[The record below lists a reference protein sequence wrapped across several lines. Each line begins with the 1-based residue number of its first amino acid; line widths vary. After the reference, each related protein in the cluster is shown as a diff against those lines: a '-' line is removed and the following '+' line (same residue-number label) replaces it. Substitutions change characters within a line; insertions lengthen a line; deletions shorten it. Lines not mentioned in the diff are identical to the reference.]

1 MFNLLEIFMKNISN
15 SAVMNTKLD
24 ASTRIEESDSK
35 TVFKNPTNVEIYA
48 TKREDKISKN
58 NDEELIDS
66 NECSQI
72 NSTNPTIEELGNILY
87 QAKKSQ
93 YHLDKD
99 VILSLIT
106 KNELEES
113 LTKIQF
119 HKIIYDDWGFG
130 EVDKLGRS
138 SILNF
143 YGHPGT
149 GKTLTAEA
157 FAGRLGLPIIKLG
170 IAEIESKLMGET
182 SKNIQQAF
190 ADAYAQG
197 AVLFFDEA
205 DTLLG
210 KRLSSVTQGVDN
222 EVNAMRSTMLIE
234 LEKFDGIVIF
244 ATNFAKNYDEAFRSR
259 ISYHVE
265 FTLPDLDTR
274 KKLWSR
280 MLVEKIPLAEDREE
294 LLDKCSIESEGFS
307 GREIRTCMRL
317 ALPKALREA
326 NENHTEA
333 KLGFDHLF
341 AAIENVRKAQK
352 EVGSNVDAS
361 VNRQRA
367 VENVNLARKM
377 LGVNKGNSSDLQESD
392 VVSNKAAVI

>member
-1 MFNLLEIFMKNISN
+1 MTNKESKPKLLDFIKDRINKEQGEATTSKPAPPSVNDTTQETPLYRFKEGDLK
-15 SAVMNTKLD
+15 AVGSTQKETSLNNTD
-24 ASTRIEESDSK
+24 ATTSDI
-35 TVFKNPTNVEIYA
+35 V
-48 TKREDKISKN
+48 
-58 NDEELIDS
+58 
-66 NECSQI
+66 
-72 NSTNPTIEELGNILY
+72 Y
-87 QAKKSQ
+87 QAKESQ
-93 YHLDKD
+93 YHLDTD
-99 VILSLIT
+99 VILSAVT
-106 KNELEES
+106 QNELEES
-113 LTKIQF
+113 LAKIKF

-157 FAGRLGLPIIKLG
+157 FAGRLGLPIIQVG

-182 SKNIQQAF
+182 SKNIQQVF
-190 ADAYAQG
+190 KDAHTQG

-259 ISYHVE
+259 IGYHVE
-265 FTLPDLDTR
+265 FTLPDLDAR
-274 KKLWSR
+274 KRLWDK
-280 MLVEKIPLAEDREE
+280 MITKKIPLAEEREHLISQCAE
-294 LLDKCSIESEGFS
+294 YSEGLS

-317 ALPKALREA
+317 ALPKVLTQSES
-326 NENHTEA
+326 EQTEPKLHFNH
-333 KLGFDHLF
+333 LSL
-341 AAIENVRKAQK
+341 AIDSVRKAQH
-352 EVGSNVDAS
+352 EVAS
-361 VNRQRA
+361 SLDNRTNRERA
-367 VENVNLARKM
+367 VNAKIASNMMGVKITDTAENSAD
-377 LGVNKGNSSDLQESD
+377 GIE
-392 VVSNKAAVI
+392 I

>member
-1 MFNLLEIFMKNISN
+1 MRKGNFMTEI
-15 SAVMNTKLD
+15 LD
-24 ASTRIEESDSK
+24 EQSK
-35 TVFKNPTNVEIYA
+35 PSQVFKVPDTILNA
-48 TKREDKISKN
+48 K
-58 NDEELIDS
+58 S
-66 NECSQI
+66 NESKPDIVYIAKTPQ
-72 NSTNPTIEELGNILY
+72 Y
-87 QAKKSQ
+87 Q
-93 YHLDKD
+93 LNTD
-99 VILSLIT
+99 VILSAT
-106 KNELEES
+106 TQNQLEES
-113 LTKIQF
+113 LAKIKF

-157 FAGRLGLPIIKLG
+157 FAGRLGLPIIKVG

-182 SKNIQQAF
+182 SKNIQQVF
-190 ADAYAQG
+190 ADAYTQH

-259 ISYHVE
+259 IGYHVE
-265 FTLPDLDTR
+265 FTLPDLDAR
-274 KKLWSR
+274 KRLWSK
-280 MLVEKIPLAEDREE
+280 MITDKIPLADYKENLVNQCAEYSD
-294 LLDKCSIESEGFS
+294 GFS

-317 ALPKALREA
+317 ALPKVLIEA
-326 NENHTEA
+326 E
-333 KLGFDHLF
+333 KLGQEPKLDFHHLQS
-341 AAIENVRKAQK
+341 AMDDVTKSQK
-352 EVGSNVDAS
+352 EVGSNVDSS
-361 VNRQRA
+361 VNRQKA
-367 VENVNLARKM
+367 VAQAKTAMGLMGATVKLNTDENTTSVDVN
-377 LGVNKGNSSDLQESD
+377 NHFEN
-392 VVSNKAAVI
+392 

>member
-1 MFNLLEIFMKNISN
+1 MNEEITQQTSDAFKWQSPNNKTADKSRSDIVYK
-15 SAVMNTKLD
+15 AKTPQYQLD
-24 ASTRIEESDSK
+24 
-35 TVFKNPTNVEIYA
+35 N
-48 TKREDKISKN
+48 
-58 NDEELIDS
+58 
-66 NECSQI
+66 
-72 NSTNPTIEELGNILY
+72 
-87 QAKKSQ
+87 
-93 YHLDKD
+93 D
-99 VILSLIT
+99 VILSALT

-113 LTKIQF
+113 LAKIKF

-157 FAGRLGLPIIKLG
+157 FAGRLGLPIIKVG

-182 SKNIQQAF
+182 SKNIGRVF
-190 ADAYAQG
+190 ADAFAQN

-259 ISYHVE
+259 IGYHVE
-265 FTLPDLDTR
+265 FTLPDLDAR
-274 KKLWSR
+274 KRLWDK
-280 MLVEKIPLAEDREE
+280 MITDKIPLATDKSE
-294 LLDKCSIESEGFS
+294 LVNQCADYSDGFS

-317 ALPKALREA
+317 ALPKVLIEA
-326 NENHTEA
+326 ENLAQTP
-333 KLGFDHLF
+333 KLNFSHLQS
-341 AAIENVRKAQK
+341 AMDNVKKSQK
-352 EVGSNVDAS
+352 EVGSNVDSS
-361 VNRQRA
+361 VNRQKTA
-367 VENVNLARKM
+367 A
-377 LGVNKGNSSDLQESD
+377 QA
-392 VVSNKAAVI
+392 KAAMGLIGATVKPSADENTTSVSFNNHSES